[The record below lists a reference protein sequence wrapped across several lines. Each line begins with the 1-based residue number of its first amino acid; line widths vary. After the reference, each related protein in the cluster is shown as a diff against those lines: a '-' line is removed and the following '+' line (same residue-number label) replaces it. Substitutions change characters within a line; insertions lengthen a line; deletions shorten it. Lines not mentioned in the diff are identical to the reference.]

1 MSAWVEF
8 NKVHSIMQPQNACK
22 FGFYN
27 GSSAVDFSFWNSFRF
42 DRLFSH
48 YITSGR
54 MERMERMERMISIY
68 SPAIEVSPIIP
79 AALHCAALQD
89 YFSKCSVP
97 CVPCVPNRVSLQ
109 LRMCSSGV
117 PNSNHVF
124 HV

>member
-1 MSAWVEF
+1 MLV
-8 NKVHSIMQPQNACK
+8 SIC
-22 FGFYN
+22 FTL

-54 MERMERMERMISIY
+54 MERTERTERTERMERMERMIYIY
-68 SPAIEVSPIIP
+68 SPAIAVSPSYQQP
-79 AALHCAALQD
+79 CHCAALQD